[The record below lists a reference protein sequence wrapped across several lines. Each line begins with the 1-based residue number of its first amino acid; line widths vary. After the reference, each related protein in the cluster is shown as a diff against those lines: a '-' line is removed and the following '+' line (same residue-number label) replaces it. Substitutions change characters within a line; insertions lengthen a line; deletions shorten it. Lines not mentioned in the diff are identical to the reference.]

1 MAYLMR
7 MITPPRWIQE
17 QHEIT
22 CLEDINAESLSDL
35 SAEENAISTWYVG
48 DKGENEIR
56 HAVLAL
62 TSGFRSLDEIKV
74 VYLDVNIIRQA
85 GLSIAETTGITKIEE
100 YANLHRDIDQLNAGK
115 LIQLANIILEQ
126 VWNNQTQTFCAEDIA
141 LWMIQIINDGKLDF
155 NSLDKNFRNG
165 FASRVKKMI
174 NKKKI
179 VLQNLN
185 PSLQQEIERQWEQNK
200 KRTNCKYEN
209 QCPKYGCV

>member
-1 MAYLMR
+1 MR

-141 LWMIQIINDGKLDF
+141 LWMLQIINDGKLDF
-155 NSLDKNFRNG
+155 NSLDKNFRKG

-185 PSLQQEIERQWEQNK
+185 PSIQQEIERQWEQNK
-200 KRTNCKYEN
+200 KRTNCQYEN

>member
-48 DKGENEIR
+48 DKSENEIR

-85 GLSIAETTGITKIEE
+85 GLSVAETTGITKIEE

-141 LWMIQIINDGKLDF
+141 LWMLQIINDGKLDF
-155 NSLDKNFRNG
+155 NSLDKNFRKG

-185 PSLQQEIERQWEQNK
+185 PSLRQEIERQWEQNK
-200 KRTNCKYEN
+200 KRTNCQYEN

>member
-141 LWMIQIINDGKLDF
+141 LWMLQIINDGKLDF
-155 NSLDKNFRNG
+155 NSLDKNFRKG

-185 PSLQQEIERQWEQNK
+185 PSIQQEIERQWEQNK
-200 KRTNCKYEN
+200 KRTNCQYEN

>member
-1 MAYLMR
+1 MR

-48 DKGENEIR
+48 DKSENEIR

-85 GLSIAETTGITKIEE
+85 GLSVAETTGITKIEE

-141 LWMIQIINDGKLDF
+141 LWMLQIINDGKLDF
-155 NSLDKNFRNG
+155 NSLDKNFRKG

-185 PSLQQEIERQWEQNK
+185 PSLRQEIERQWEQNK
-200 KRTNCKYEN
+200 KRTNCQYEN